1 MVNPPDVGMMW
12 ELDEVDILIEYYDL
26 FIQWGEEIERVL
38 TEEEEKYLEEV
49 GLFFSRWDDF
59 KFSAY
64 V

>member
-12 ELDEVDILIEYYDL
+12 ELDDVDILMEYYDL
-26 FIQWGEEIERVL
+26 FMQWGEETERAL
-38 TEEEEKYLEEV
+38 TEEEEKYLEEI
-49 GLFFSRWDDF
+49 GQFFSRWDDF